1 LLIDHSTYSP
11 SMDASRNKVASRSKS
26 QKQKQSKSE
35 REEAKKQTPTSANK
49 TYSPRERNPHFASSE
64 TREGELVKE
73 EVGKI
78 YMSEREILS

>member
-1 LLIDHSTYSP
+1 MAANIS
-11 SMDASRNKVASRSKS
+11 KEASRSKS

-35 REEAKKQTPTSANK
+35 REEAKLQTPNDLRYK